1 MSLYVR
7 SSRPR
12 VLAGTTLTVAAL
24 AAFATA
30 FAPQASAQ
38 VTSLDCRGTER
49 SCRAVVSLAGGASNE
64 LLRVAL
70 PGTNMRLISH
80 TVRPHWIRGAY
91 SLGRGRYS
99 LGGSLYSARLNAVQ
113 AIPRGARL
121 TLLFE
126 APVRSLA
133 CRSVTR
139 NVSYISI
146 SRLPGRQAR
155 GAFSCQQAHAVTQT
169 WALRFRAGL
178 SVRSFRVN
186 GIRYRCTV
194 VPRVPQNQR
203 CNGGGTRLR
212 FAGPTG

>member
-1 MSLYVR
+1 MNLYAC
-7 SSRPR
+7 SSRQR
-12 VLAGTTLTVAAL
+12 VLTGTILTAAAL

-30 FAPQASAQ
+30 FAAHASAQ
-38 VTSLDCRGTER
+38 VRSIDCRGTER

-64 LLRVAL
+64 LLRVDL
-70 PGTNMRLISH
+70 PGTNLRLISV
-80 TVRPHWIRGAY
+80 TVRPHWVRGAY
-91 SLGRGRYS
+91 SLSRGRYS

-113 AIPRGARL
+113 SIRRGARL
-121 TLLFE
+121 TLLFQSR
-126 APVRSLA
+126 VRSLA

-146 SRLPGRQAR
+146 SRLRGRQAR

-178 SVRSFRVN
+178 SDRSFRVN
-186 GIRYRCTV
+186 NIRYRCTV
-194 VPRVPQNQR
+194 VPRVPQNIR
-203 CNGGGTRLR
+203 CDGGGTRLR